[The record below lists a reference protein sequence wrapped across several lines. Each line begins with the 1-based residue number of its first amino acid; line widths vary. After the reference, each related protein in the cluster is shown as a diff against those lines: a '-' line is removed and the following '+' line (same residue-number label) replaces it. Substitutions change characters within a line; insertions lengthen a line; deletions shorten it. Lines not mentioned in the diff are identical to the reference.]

1 MSPVDGA
8 RPPPVHGGGGGDGG
22 CGEAAAAGAQSAADG
37 LGCGRGGYLGRCAGG
52 GNGGRASWCAS
63 TVHHYQFELV
73 FSATLFFVFGGK
85 MALTTYFYQFLRQT
99 EIAELRFYTAML
111 SLCWSSTTACRLWG
125 IWDQQRV
132 PFAHYRVLFHRCE
145 CFLAAGA
152 LALGLFLLYI
162 NKYTLW
168 TVLAVYGVANGPLL
182 GYVFDLNNR
191 LTVATAKGTA
201 ILKFGFNMGSSL
213 VPYLVGVCWHHYHY
227 PLSVFDG
234 VFLTMAIPMLLF
246 DRAHARG
253 SAQGRV
259 RRPAPCARASA
270 GSARGRGW
278 AARSPIPGGCGVE
291 VVSLS
296 ARSYTHKRAR
306 RPRAPRSAH
315 A

>member
-1 MSPVDGA
+1 M
-8 RPPPVHGGGGGDGG
+8 
-22 CGEAAAAGAQSAADG
+22 
-37 LGCGRGGYLGRCAGG
+37 
-52 GNGGRASWCAS
+52 
-63 TVHHYQFELV
+63 
-73 FSATLFFVFGGK
+73 
-85 MALTTYFYQFLRQT
+85 
-99 EIAELRFYTAML
+99 
-111 SLCWSSTTACRLWG
+111 
-125 IWDQQRV
+125 

-152 LALGLFLLYI
+152 LTLGLFLLYI

-246 DRAHARG
+246 LIARML
-253 SAQGRV
+253 
-259 RRPAPCARASA
+259 
-270 GSARGRGW
+270 
-278 AARSPIPGGCGVE
+278 AAR
-291 VVSLS
+291 L
-296 ARSYTHKRAR
+296 RAEC
-306 RPRAPRSAH
+306 AAL
-315 A
+315 